1 MTNQPTDLI
10 NFECDHCATNLTVPQ
25 SMAGVSGP
33 CPSCANAVTAPSP
46 SAVSPL
52 AIVPATAV
60 APRLGKVQC
69 RRSLAYAGLCA
80 AVAGVAWS
88 AWRMQTPHGCSTP
101 LANAV
106 SSVPVDVLVP
116 ANPKVAALDRSTAAI
131 KKFLATTTW
140 EAARSLIATQDTPG
154 DAPSDAFVPR
164 RFNPLAN
171 EGIFKPVSV
180 TSKENAGQY
189 QIIWEI
195 ENPHDAEKL
204 VMTADDTPEGV
215 RIRWYQPPYFI
226 ASQKG
231 TKPNNSNEA
240 VAQVNAAPAGL
251 PVREPQEVPGSSLK
265 QAEVIMAAI
274 DVPPSAGNGSA
285 PLNNAAA
292 KLDANPTGTAST
304 KSPKGESKAPAA
316 LK

>member
-1 MTNQPTDLI
+1 MSNQPTDLI
-10 NFECDHCATNLTVPQ
+10 NFACDHCATNLTVPQ
-25 SMAGVSGP
+25 SMAGLTGP
-33 CPSCANAVTAPSP
+33 CPSCFHPATAPSQSLVTLA
-46 SAVSPL
+46 SAV
-52 AIVPATAV
+52 PA
-60 APRLGKVQC
+60 APRWGKVQC

-88 AWRMQTPHGCSTP
+88 AWRMQTPHSCSTP
-101 LANAV
+101 LAHAAT
-106 SSVPVDVLVP
+106 SVPVDVPVP

-131 KKFLATTTW
+131 KKFLATSDW
-140 EAARSLIATQDTPG
+140 SVARSLIAPQDTPG
-154 DAPSDAFVPR
+154 DAPSDAFIPS

-180 TSKENAGQY
+180 TTKENAGQY

-231 TKPNNSNEA
+231 TRVNNPNEA
-240 VAQVNAAPAGL
+240 VAQANAARAVLPAPEPHEA
-251 PVREPQEVPGSSLK
+251 PVSSLK
-265 QAEVIMAAI
+265 QSEAIMAAI
-274 DVPPSAGNGSA
+274 DVPPSASNGSA

-292 KLDANPTGTAST
+292 KLDANTAGHAST
-304 KSPKGESKAPAA
+304 NSLNGKSKPPAA
-316 LK
+316 PK